1 MELDH
6 APAMRS
12 TGNEMSRRVA
22 EFDWAR
28 TPLGPSAQWPQNLR
42 SALSLC
48 LSSRFPILLFW
59 GSEFRMLYNDAYVPF
74 LGQAKHPEALGSPAD
89 ICWREIWG
97 RIGPML
103 EGVTRSG
110 EATWSDDEQFFF
122 DRALPR
128 EEVYVTFT
136 YGPIFSEDERRVD
149 GIFVPCTETTEK
161 IVSARR
167 LDTLRQLGARS
178 GETREL
184 DDACRRIAAA
194 LSENRFDVSFAAL
207 YRAEAEPG
215 GEGEPRFSLLASMGL
230 EAAALEPSAWPL
242 ASVQASGQPLVLEL
256 PEEGAVLPGGAW
268 PEPSTLARVVP
279 LRWSGDGRVDGAVV
293 LGVSP
298 RRPLDAAYLSFQEL
312 VAGNIETAIANA
324 LAYQQERRR
333 AEALIELDR
342 GKTAFFSNISHE
354 FRTPLTLL
362 LGPLEEACAN
372 PQVPEGVR
380 AQLGIAHGNSR
391 RLLRLVN
398 ALLDFAQIEAG
409 RLRASFRSTDLAAL
423 TRDIASPFRS
433 MIERAGLRLAVECE
447 ALGEPVHVDAELW
460 EKVLSNLLSNAFKF
474 TLQGAIEVRLRRE
487 GRHAVCEVAD
497 TGIGV
502 AADALPR
509 LFERFYRVAGNAGRS
524 MEGTGIGLALA
535 RELVGLHGGT
545 IEAASEV
552 GRGTT
557 FTIRL
562 PFGTAHLPAE
572 SLAAEPARPARP
584 LVEEAL
590 PWLPSGGGA
599 AAPGRAEPGGDRR
612 FASTFGARIVVAD
625 DNADMRDYLLAL
637 LGGAYRVEAVDDG
650 RLALAAARREP
661 PDLVLTDVMMPNLD
675 GFALREALRAEAA
688 TREVP
693 VIMLSARAGEQARI
707 EAIDAGV
714 DDYLVKPFSAR
725 ELLARIGAVLER
737 DAELRER
744 RAVQERL
751 RRRTAQIETLLDVA
765 PIGVLLIDADGRFV
779 EVNPA
784 ARRALGLRRDL
795 LGRDF
800 REVTRLIWRRAY
812 ADEII
817 GIFQRTLET
826 GERFFTP
833 ERVETR
839 LDTGRTEFYEW
850 QVDRIGLPD
859 GRHGLVCYFR
869 DVSAQVQARQRMQH
883 ADRQKDEFLAMLA
896 HELRN
901 PLAPV
906 RHCVELLA
914 ASPEDARVPGRVT
927 PILMRQ
933 TGILGRLV
941 EDLLEVSRIT
951 RGLVTL
957 RREPVRLDSIVEQ
970 AVEAARPLFEARGHA
985 LAVHGDPALTVLGD
999 PTRLVQCVLNLLN
1012 NAAKY
1017 TEPGGAIRVESVRRE
1032 ARAVIGVTDNGRG
1045 IPAELLPHVFNLFVQ
1060 GERTPDRRDG
1070 GLGIGLS
1077 IVAELV
1083 ARHGGSVAADSAGP
1097 GLGARFEIALPLH
1110 AAEPGVV
1117 SGDAP
1122 VPALDGANALD
1133 DAPHAPHARRVLVVD
1148 DNQDAANALAALLET
1163 DGHQVTVAYSA
1174 PEALALAESLR
1185 PDAVLLDIG
1194 LPGMDGHEVARRM
1207 RASPRL
1213 RRAQLIAVTG
1223 YGQAS
1228 DRENSMSAGFDAH
1241 LVKPVAVPLLQRMLR
1256 QAGARR

>member
-6 APAMRS
+6 AAAVRPPGS
-12 TGNEMSRRVA
+12 EMSRRVA

-48 LSSRFPILLFW
+48 LGSRFPILLFW

-122 DRALPR
+122 ERALPR

-230 EAAALEPSAWPL
+230 EAAALEASAWPL

-409 RLRASFRSTDLAAL
+409 RLRASFRPTDLAAL

-433 MIERAGLRLAVECE
+433 MIERAGLRLSVECE

-590 PWLPSGGGA
+590 PWLPSGGARPRRAGPSRVATA
-599 AAPGRAEPGGDRR
+599 ASPRP
-612 FASTFGARIVVAD
+612 
-625 DNADMRDYLLAL
+625 
-637 LGGAYRVEAVDDG
+637 
-650 RLALAAARREP
+650 
-661 PDLVLTDVMMPNLD
+661 
-675 GFALREALRAEAA
+675 
-688 TREVP
+688 
-693 VIMLSARAGEQARI
+693 SARASWWPTTTPTCATI
-707 EAIDAGV
+707 SWPCWA
-714 DDYLVKPFSAR
+714 
-725 ELLARIGAVLER
+725 
-737 DAELRER
+737 
-744 RAVQERL
+744 
-751 RRRTAQIETLLDVA
+751 A
-765 PIGVLLIDADGRFV
+765 PIAWK
-779 EVNPA
+779 PSTTA
-784 ARRALGLRRDL
+784 CARWPPR
-795 LGRDF
+795 
-800 REVTRLIWRRAY
+800 
-812 ADEII
+812 
-817 GIFQRTLET
+817 
-826 GERFFTP
+826 
-833 ERVETR
+833 
-839 LDTGRTEFYEW
+839 
-850 QVDRIGLPD
+850 
-859 GRHGLVCYFR
+859 
-869 DVSAQVQARQRMQH
+869 
-883 ADRQKDEFLAMLA
+883 
-896 HELRN
+896 
-901 PLAPV
+901 
-906 RHCVELLA
+906 A
-914 ASPEDARVPGRVT
+914 ASR
-927 PILMRQ
+927 
-933 TGILGRLV
+933 
-941 EDLLEVSRIT
+941 RIW
-951 RGLVTL
+951 
-957 RREPVRLDSIVEQ
+957 
-970 AVEAARPLFEARGHA
+970 
-985 LAVHGDPALTVLGD
+985 
-999 PTRLVQCVLNLLN
+999 C
-1012 NAAKY
+1012 
-1017 TEPGGAIRVESVRRE
+1017 
-1032 ARAVIGVTDNGRG
+1032 
-1045 IPAELLPHVFNLFVQ
+1045 
-1060 GERTPDRRDG
+1060 
-1070 GLGIGLS
+1070 
-1077 IVAELV
+1077 
-1083 ARHGGSVAADSAGP
+1083 
-1097 GLGARFEIALPLH
+1097 
-1110 AAEPGVV
+1110 
-1117 SGDAP
+1117 
-1122 VPALDGANALD
+1122 
-1133 DAPHAPHARRVLVVD
+1133 
-1148 DNQDAANALAALLET
+1148 
-1163 DGHQVTVAYSA
+1163 
-1174 PEALALAESLR
+1174 
-1185 PDAVLLDIG
+1185 
-1194 LPGMDGHEVARRM
+1194 
-1207 RASPRL
+1207 
-1213 RRAQLIAVTG
+1213 
-1223 YGQAS
+1223 
-1228 DRENSMSAGFDAH
+1228 
-1241 LVKPVAVPLLQRMLR
+1241 
-1256 QAGARR
+1256 